1 MYSSHR
7 KVKDAIDTNVILIDM
22 SPLFNTEIDDIHLE
36 IMNLKKKL
44 TSVPTDNVND
54 QQKGTFLFLYV
65 LFLKSHHITSEDFK
79 HLQINYTRSFSEFLK
94 TPHLN

>member
-1 MYSSHR
+1 M
-7 KVKDAIDTNVILIDM
+7 KDAIDTNVILIDM

-54 QQKGTFLFLYV
+54 QQKGTKIPFLYV
-65 LFLKSHHITSEDFK
+65 LFLKSLPFCSHQRI
-79 HLQINYTRSFSEFLK
+79 
-94 TPHLN
+94 LNIFR

>member
-1 MYSSHR
+1 MYLSHR

-22 SPLFNTEIDDIHLE
+22 CPLFNTEIDDIHLE

-54 QQKGTFLFLYV
+54 QQKGTKIPFFICFVFKITSV
-65 LFLKSHHITSEDFK
+65 LVTSEDFK
-79 HLQINYTRSFSEFLK
+79 HL
-94 TPHLN
+94 

>member
-1 MYSSHR
+1 M
-7 KVKDAIDTNVILIDM
+7 KDAIDTNVILIDM

-54 QQKGTFLFLYV
+54 QQKGTKIPFLYV
-65 LFLKSHHITSEDFK
+65 LFLKSLPFWSHQRI
-79 HLQINYTRSFSEFLK
+79 
-94 TPHLN
+94 LNIFR